1 MGESGC
7 LGRDIMRERERAHN
21 LSDLCPICAG
31 TGRDCNSRRNGAT
44 QARMPALS
52 CCASMNDENLRID
65 KWLWAARFFKTR
77 SLAAKAVDGG
87 RVRLNGAAAKPSR
100 GLKVGDELAIR
111 AGELE
116 WVVEVM
122 ALSGQRGPA
131 TQAAQLY
138 AERED
143 SRARRLAAAALRK
156 GQPHPAAGVKG
167 RPTKKD
173 RRLIHRFTG
182 N

>member
-1 MGESGC
+1 VRDAAEIAVVVASGG
-7 LGRDIMRERERAHN
+7 LREPVSE
-21 LSDLCPICAG
+21 PV
-31 TGRDCNSRRNGAT
+31 
-44 QARMPALS
+44 
-52 CCASMNDENLRID
+52 RID

-87 RVRLNGAAAKPSR
+87 KVRVNGEGAKPSR
-100 GLKVGDELAIR
+100 AIKPGDELAIR
-111 AGELE
+111 VGELE
-116 WVVEVM
+116 WVVEVI
-122 ALSGQRGPA
+122 ALSLQRGPA
-131 TQAAQLY
+131 AQAALLY

-143 SRARRLAAAALRK
+143 SRERRQAAMAQRK
-156 GQPHPAAGVKG
+156 SQPHPAAVVKG

>member
-1 MGESGC
+1 
-7 LGRDIMRERERAHN
+7 MRELRHQE
-21 LSDLCPICAG
+21 
-31 TGRDCNSRRNGAT
+31 GA
-44 QARMPALS
+44 PALS
-52 CCASMNDENLRID
+52 FRASMDDKPLRID

-87 RVRLNGAAAKPSR
+87 KVRLNGTPAKPAR
-100 GLKVGDELAIR
+100 AIKPGDELAIR
-111 AGELE
+111 VGELE

-122 ALSGQRGPA
+122 ALSTQRGPA
-131 TQAAQLY
+131 AKAALLY

-143 SRARRLAAAALRK
+143 SRARREAAIAARK
-156 GQPHPAAGVKG
+156 AQVHPAAGVKG

>member
-1 MGESGC
+1 
-7 LGRDIMRERERAHN
+7 
-21 LSDLCPICAG
+21 
-31 TGRDCNSRRNGAT
+31 
-44 QARMPALS
+44 
-52 CCASMNDENLRID
+52 MNDEPLRID

-87 RVRLNGAAAKPSR
+87 RVRLNGEGAKPSR

-111 AGELE
+111 VGELE
-116 WVVEVM
+116 WVVGVK
-122 ALSGQRGPA
+122 ALSRQRGPA
-131 TQAAQLY
+131 AQAALLY

-143 SRARRLAAAALRK
+143 SRARREAAMAQRK
-156 GQPHPAAGVKG
+156 VQPHPAALVKG

-182 N
+182 T

>member
-1 MGESGC
+1 VSLPRQRLNEPIRS
-7 LGRDIMRERERAHN
+7 DRAADSAVTSK
-21 LSDLCPICAG
+21 LPETDSDAA
-31 TGRDCNSRRNGAT
+31 RRTAPEP
-44 QARMPALS
+44 M
-52 CCASMNDENLRID
+52 RID

-87 RVRLNGAAAKPSR
+87 RVRLNGDGAKPSR
-100 GLKVGDELAIR
+100 ALKPRDELAIR
-111 AGELE
+111 VGELE
-116 WVVEVM
+116 WVVEVK

-131 TQAAQLY
+131 AQAALLY

-143 SRARRLAAAALRK
+143 SRARRQAAIALRK
-156 GQPHPAAGVKG
+156 AQPHPAAGVKG

-182 N
+182 S

>member
-1 MGESGC
+1 
-7 LGRDIMRERERAHN
+7 
-21 LSDLCPICAG
+21 
-31 TGRDCNSRRNGAT
+31 
-44 QARMPALS
+44 
-52 CCASMNDENLRID
+52 MNDEHLNDEPQRID

-87 RVRLNGAAAKPSR
+87 RVRVNGEGAKPSR

-116 WVVEVM
+116 WVVEVK
-122 ALSGQRGPA
+122 ALSRQRGPA
-131 TQAAQLY
+131 AHAALLY

-143 SRARRLAAAALRK
+143 SRERRLAAIALRK
-156 GQPHPAAGVKG
+156 TQPHPAAGVKG
-167 RPTKKD
+167 RPSKKD

>member
-1 MGESGC
+1 
-7 LGRDIMRERERAHN
+7 MRELRHQK
-21 LSDLCPICAG
+21 
-31 TGRDCNSRRNGAT
+31 GA
-44 QARMPALS
+44 PALS
-52 CCASMNDENLRID
+52 FWASMDDEPLRID

-87 RVRLNGAAAKPSR
+87 KVRLNGAPAKPAR
-100 GLKVGDELAIR
+100 AIKPGDELAIR
-111 AGELE
+111 VGELE
-116 WVVEVM
+116 WVVEVR
-122 ALSGQRGPA
+122 ALSRSRGPA
-131 TQAAQLY
+131 AQAALLY

-143 SRARRLAAAALRK
+143 SRARREAAIAARK
-156 GQPHPAAGVKG
+156 VQAHPAAGVKG